1 MQNLLNFTASKNSI
15 YFMDSINY
23 KDCTIHFNNDCYLAV
38 NKHLKDNNFSKIFI
52 LVDENTHANCLPIF
66 LEKLETNISIEIIE
80 IESGEENKNI
90 DTCSG
95 VWNTLSD
102 LDADRKSLMINIGG
116 GVITDLGG
124 FVACTFKRGIAY
136 VNVPTT
142 LLSMVDASVGGKTGV
157 DLGHLKNQIGVISDP
172 DLVLIDP
179 FYLNTLPS
187 NQMRSGLAEMLK
199 HGLISSENYWNKFQ
213 DLSALTL
220 ADLDQLIY
228 DSVIIKKNVVEE
240 DPFEDG
246 LRKTL
251 NYGHTLG
258 HAIESYF
265 LSNPNKETLL
275 HGEAIVVGMI
285 LANYISSKLTGFSME
300 ITDKIK
306 ELFIGYYGKISIN
319 ENEYAPIME
328 LLKYDKK
335 NNHGNI
341 NFVLL
346 KSIGNPVID
355 CKVDDSIIIDAFKYY
370 DS

>member
-1 MQNLLNFTASKNSI
+1 
-15 YFMDSINY
+15 MDSITY
-23 KDCTIHFNNDCYLAV
+23 KDCTIHFNNDCYLAI
-38 NKHLKDNNFSKIFI
+38 NKHLKKHNFSKIFI
-52 LVDENTHANCLPIF
+52 LVDENTHQHCLPIF
-66 LEKLETNISIEIIE
+66 LEKLEANAEIEIIE

-90 DTCSG
+90 DTCVG

-102 LDADRKSLMINIGG
+102 LDADRKSLVINIGG

-136 VNVPTT
+136 INVPTT

-172 DLVLIDP
+172 DLVLIDSY
-179 FYLNTLPS
+179 FLNTLPA

-199 HGLISSENYWNKFQ
+199 HGLISDEAYWNRFQ
-213 DLSALTL
+213 DLSALNL
-220 ADLDQLIY
+220 ADLDELIHQ
-228 DSVIIKKNVVEE
+228 SVIIKKDVVEA

-251 NYGHTLG
+251 NFGHTLG

-265 LSNPNKETLL
+265 LSNPNKYTLL
-275 HGEAIVVGMI
+275 HGEAIIVGMI
-285 LANYISSKLTGFSME
+285 LACYISSELSGFPKEATNS
-300 ITDKIK
+300 IK
-306 ELFIGYYGKISIN
+306 ALFLGYYGKVTIDK
-319 ENEYAPIME
+319 EEYGPIIE

-346 KSIGNPVID
+346 EAIGKPKID
-355 CKVDDSIIIDAFKYY
+355 CKVDDDIIIDAFEFYA
-370 DS
+370 S

>member
-1 MQNLLNFTASKNSI
+1 
-15 YFMDSINY
+15 MDSIGY
-23 KDCTIHFNNDCYLAV
+23 KDCMIHFNEDCYIAI
-38 NKHLKDNNFSKIFI
+38 NEHLKKRNFSKIFI
-52 LVDENTHANCLPIF
+52 LVDENTHKHCLPSF
-66 LEKLETNISIEIIE
+66 LANLQANTAIEIIE
-80 IESGEENKNI
+80 IESGEINKTI
-90 DTCSG
+90 DTCVG
-95 VWNTLSD
+95 VWNTLSE

-179 FYLNTLPS
+179 TFLSTLPS

-199 HGLISSENYWNKFQ
+199 HGLISDKNYWNKFL
-213 DLSALTL
+213 DLSALNL
-220 ADLDQLIY
+220 SDLDGLIHQ
-228 DSVIIKKNVVEE
+228 SVIIKKNVVEV

-251 NYGHTLG
+251 NFGHTLG

-265 LSNPNKETLL
+265 LSNSKKNTLL
-275 HGEAIVVGMI
+275 HGEAIVIGMI
-285 LANYISSKLTGFSME
+285 LACYISTELLGFSRE
-300 ITDKIK
+300 TTDDIK
-306 ELFIGYYGKISIN
+306 SLFISHYGKVSI
-319 ENEYAPIME
+319 EKEEYDPIID

-346 KSIGNPVID
+346 ESIGRCKID
-355 CKVDDSIIIDAFKYY
+355 CLVDNELIIEAFEYY
-370 DS
+370 SA